1 MKLVTDRLPC
11 RNPLHSSQ
19 CLSASRRAENGY
31 TSVGRRQTPSGARYV
46 QALWNPAGGLLT
58 QNFTA
63 VAVNRGLRMT
73 DIADGMKRDV
83 ELGYFDQGQNNSLI
97 VAEGGLAAI

>member
-1 MKLVTDRLPC
+1 MATLPSADDKL
-11 RNPLHSSQ
+11 
-19 CLSASRRAENGY
+19 
-31 TSVGRRQTPSGARYV
+31 RQVLDMYKHFGTRP
-46 QALWNPAGGLLT
+46 GGLLT

-73 DIADGMKRDV
+73 DIADGMKRGV

-97 VAEGGLAAI
+97 LTEGGLAAI

>member
-1 MKLVTDRLPC
+1 
-11 RNPLHSSQ
+11 
-19 CLSASRRAENGY
+19 
-31 TSVGRRQTPSGARYV
+31 
-46 QALWNPAGGLLT
+46 
-58 QNFTA
+58 
-63 VAVNRGLRMT
+63 MT